1 MVVAVGYTPMLEQTV
16 EAERM
21 ADVEQR
27 VEIEHT
33 AKGGHTVDIRNEDI
47 DLADIDMGK

>member
-27 VEIEHT
+27 VEVEHT
-33 AKGGHTVDIRNEDI
+33 GKGGDTMDIHTDI
-47 DLADIDMGK
+47 DLADIGMRK